1 MEPKFRNLFK
11 SIWYYTSEILILV
24 MDFELNLIAVKV
36 VQKEAFCRLVAVLL
50 RCTLHSPLFNETNR
64 CLLEAIISNIHVIT
78 FVSCFMSL
86 IGEGPSWLWSYDG
99 WTYSYLYNQCLSPLM
114 LWLRISIRARCKTS
128 CDKVCQWIVTDQ
140 WFFPPPIKLTA
151 TI

>member
-86 IGEGPSWLWSYDG
+86 IGEGPSWL
-99 WTYSYLYNQCLSPLM
+99 
-114 LWLRISIRARCKTS
+114 
-128 CDKVCQWIVTDQ
+128 
-140 WFFPPPIKLTA
+140 
-151 TI
+151 